1 MVGRRKML
9 GLAVAKRSA
18 TAVEVGAGRRGAAVR
33 RAAEFVFPEGTGL
46 EDPPRLG
53 KALKA
58 FLEAEGFSASRCVIG
73 LDAARLTGREK
84 TLPPGTE
91 GSAAQI
97 LSVAIER
104 EFASD
109 RKDLLFDYTAGSTAN
124 GRTSILLLAAPR
136 GHVDR
141 LTAMAQGAGLA
152 VDGVTSTTMALAESA
167 DGLML
172 TDRLVLHVFSGGVEL
187 AVRTPDGLILVWR
200 LSAPSPPGPGDDGA
214 PAAGAWLD
222 ALADDLR
229 RSILMRMGSDRLAGT
244 RELLVWDECGLEAEA
259 WDGLADRLGVPVRP
273 CTSGE
278 ARRPADGEPAEGGGQ
293 YSAAAAMALSGLKGH
308 RLPVDFLH
316 SRLAPK
322 KGLAVGRKVAWGIGV
337 AAAVVLAGGLLV
349 LDLVQTQGEVADLE
363 ARLARSAETVA
374 EAESLVSRA
383 GFARGWYDRRPPFL
397 DCLRAV
403 TYAFPA
409 EGGIYATNLRLDE
422 AMEGVVS
429 GKAERESMVLG
440 VLDRLKAAPH
450 FAEVKP
456 LYLREAGRGQREIAF
471 AVSFRYVPGAEQP

>member
-9 GLAVAKRSA
+9 GLAVAKQSA
-18 TAVEVGAGRRGAAVR
+18 TAVEVGTGHGGAAVR

-46 EDPPRLG
+46 DDPQRLG

-58 FLEAEGFSASRCVIG
+58 FLEAEGFTASRCVIG

-84 TLPPGTE
+84 TLPPGAE

-124 GRTSILLLAAPR
+124 GRTPVLLLAAPR
-136 GHVDR
+136 GHVDH
-141 LTAMAQGAGLA
+141 LTAMVQGAGLA

-172 TDRLVLHVFSGGVEL
+172 TDRLILHVFAGGMEL

-200 LSAPSPPGPGDDGA
+200 LSAPAPPGPDDSA
-214 PAAGAWLD
+214 ETAGAWLD

-229 RSILMRMGSDRLAGT
+229 RTLLMRMGSDRLAGT

-259 WDGLADRLGVPVRP
+259 WDALADRLGVPVRP
-273 CTSGE
+273 CTSEE
-278 ARRPADGEPAEGGGQ
+278 ARRPADGRPAEGGGQ

-316 SRLAPK
+316 SRLARK
-322 KGLAVGRKVAWGIGV
+322 KGLAVGRKVAWGIGI

-363 ARLARSAETVA
+363 ARLDRNAETVA

-422 AMEGVVS
+422 DMQGVVS

-450 FAEVKP
+450 FADVKP